1 MAAQLAERAV
11 TMASLMKVGS
21 VVLVCAW
28 LVPVQALHA
37 QAEPGEM
44 CPRADYVAETPSA
57 PLTLS
62 GDVVHYSAEQ
72 ASCWMDAT
80 RYRDAAKHAAW
91 MALDV
96 REDGAA
102 ARAPL
107 HGTTAVPLPA
117 LADKTYWRLRPLLLV
132 GTGVDL
138 RLLTQACLTLR
149 NRGFAQVRV
158 WLGGARSWQRSG
170 KYDTVTPH
178 EAWLGSADGQWRIA
192 TVGLSPTQSASL
204 PHPAALALPTQTSAQ
219 ALEQAMQ
226 AHMLAHPMASQ
237 HQWLL
242 VAADA
247 RQLQDLLAQWAQLQA
262 QAQTPPSR
270 PLAGL
275 AGGWPAYQH
284 YLAQQQSW
292 ATHAG
297 RRLVRPCG
305 S

>member
-1 MAAQLAERAV
+1 VAAQPAERTV
-11 TMASLMKVGS
+11 TMACSMKVVS
-21 VVLVCAW
+21 ATVACAW
-28 LVPVQALHA
+28 LVPMQALHA
-37 QAEPGEM
+37 QTDPGEM
-44 CPRADYVAETPSA
+44 CQRGDYVVDLPSA
-57 PLTLS
+57 PVTPP
-62 GDVVHYSAEQ
+62 GKAAQYSAEQ
-72 ASCWMDAT
+72 ASCWMDAA
-80 RYRDAAKHAAW
+80 RYREATQHAAW

-102 ARAPL
+102 ARTPL
-107 HGTTAVPLPA
+107 PGTTAVPLPA
-117 LADKTYWRLRPLLLV
+117 LADKTYWRSQPLLLV

-138 RLLTQACLTLR
+138 RQLTQTCLALR
-149 NRGFAQVRV
+149 QQGFAQVRV

-170 KYDTVTPH
+170 QHDTVSPH
-178 EAWLGSADGQWRIA
+178 EAWLGSADGQWRIV
-192 TVGLSPTQSASL
+192 TVGLSPAQSASL
-204 PHPAALALPTQTSAQ
+204 PQPAAVELSTQTSAQ

-226 AHMLAHPMASQ
+226 AHMLAYPMAPQ

-247 RQLQDLLAQWAQLQA
+247 RQQQDLLARWAQLQT
-262 QAQTPPSR
+262 QAQTPLLR

-275 AGGWPAYQH
+275 AGGWPAYQN